1 MNELFGGRVASMDF
15 SWITDPSSYDPSYPF
30 VAYSYLVLIAISYRV
45 YVISRPLLD
54 LYYRFTRKR
63 LKGMLN
69 DAKEILSTEQK
80 KQLNLFILSELIIL
94 VFPAFIAIITRI
106 ILGQP
111 MDFTWTVEAIIAG
124 VILALLWFGTQ
135 IWLSKSM
142 RDFLL
147 TLDRLKY
154 NPLVV
159 DFALSGVNRTKKKL
173 EKIVEFEPKYVVR
186 DEDEIEPLR
195 NPLDR
200 DKYGKIILDMEVT
213 KSNLRELGKK
223 SLNLAHNTK
232 ELAKSSVQKISQ
244 NALETIEDKVQTRV
258 DDFTTISLKDRI
270 LDKSVILF
278 LSLGPLFV
286 IYLLLPW
293 LG

>member
-1 MNELFGGRVASMDF
+1 MNELFGGEGASMDI
-15 SWITDPSSYDPSYPF
+15 SWITDPSSYDPRYPF

-45 YVISRPLLD
+45 YVVSRPLLD
-54 LYYRFTRKR
+54 LYFRFTGRI
-63 LKGMLN
+63 KGMLN

-111 MDFTWTVEAIIAG
+111 VDFTWTAEAVIVGA
-124 VILALLWFGTQ
+124 ILALLWLGTQ
-135 IWLSKSM
+135 IRLSKSM
-142 RDFLL
+142 HDFLL

-154 NPLVV
+154 NPIVV
-159 DFALSGVNRTKKKL
+159 DFALSGVNRTKKRL

-213 KSNLRELGKK
+213 KSNLRELGRRK
-223 SLNLAHNTK
+223 A
-232 ELAKSSVQKISQ
+232 
-244 NALETIEDKVQTRV
+244 
-258 DDFTTISLKDRI
+258 
-270 LDKSVILF
+270 
-278 LSLGPLFV
+278 
-286 IYLLLPW
+286 
-293 LG
+293 

>member
-1 MNELFGGRVASMDF
+1 MNGLFGGEGASMDI
-15 SWITDPSSYDPSYPF
+15 SWITDPSSYDPRYPF

-45 YVISRPLLD
+45 YVVSRPLLD
-54 LYYRFTRKR
+54 LYFRFTGRI
-63 LKGMLN
+63 KGMLN

-111 MDFTWTVEAIIAG
+111 VDFTWTAEAVIVGA
-124 VILALLWFGTQ
+124 ILALLWLGTQ
-135 IWLSKSM
+135 IRLSKSM
-142 RDFLL
+142 HDFLL

-154 NPLVV
+154 NPIVV
-159 DFALSGVNRTKKKL
+159 DFALSGVNRTKKRL

-223 SLNLAHNTK
+223 GLNLAHNTK

-258 DDFTTISLKDRI
+258 DDFTRISLKDRI
-270 LDKSVILF
+270 LEKSVILL

-286 IYLLLPW
+286 IYLLFPW

>member
-1 MNELFGGRVASMDF
+1 
-15 SWITDPSSYDPSYPF
+15 
-30 VAYSYLVLIAISYRV
+30 
-45 YVISRPLLD
+45 
-54 LYYRFTRKR
+54 
-63 LKGMLN
+63 
-69 DAKEILSTEQK
+69 
-80 KQLNLFILSELIIL
+80 
-94 VFPAFIAIITRI
+94 
-106 ILGQP
+106 
-111 MDFTWTVEAIIAG
+111 MDFTWTAEAVIVGA
-124 VILALLWFGTQ
+124 ILALLWLGTQ
-135 IWLSKSM
+135 IRLSKSM
-142 RDFLL
+142 HDFLL

-154 NPLVV
+154 NPIVV
-159 DFALSGVNRTKKKL
+159 DFALSGVNRTKRRL

-223 SLNLAHNTK
+223 GLNLAHNTK

-258 DDFTTISLKDRI
+258 DDFTRISLKDRI
-270 LDKSVILF
+270 LEKSVILL

-286 IYLLLPW
+286 IYLLFPW

>member
-1 MNELFGGRVASMDF
+1 MDI
-15 SWITDPSSYDPSYPF
+15 SWITDPSSYDPRYPF
-30 VAYSYLVLIAISYRV
+30 VAYSYLVLFAISYRV
-45 YVISRPLLD
+45 YIVSRPLLD
-54 LYYRFTRKR
+54 LYFRFTGKI
-63 LKGMLN
+63 KGMLN
-69 DAKEILSTEQK
+69 DAKEILSAKQK

-111 MDFTWTVEAIIAG
+111 VDFTWTLEA
-124 VILALLWFGTQ
+124 VIVGALAALLWLAAQ
-135 IWLSKSM
+135 IHLSTSM
-142 RDFLL
+142 HDFLL
-147 TLDRLKY
+147 TLDRFKY
-154 NPLVV
+154 NPIVV
-159 DFALSGVNRTKKKL
+159 DLALSGVNRTKKRL
-173 EKIVEFEPKYVVR
+173 EKIVEFEPKYLVR
-186 DEDEIEPLR
+186 DEGEIEPLR

-200 DKYGKIILDMEVT
+200 DEYGKIIFDMEVT
-213 KSNLRELGKK
+213 KSNLKELGKK
-223 SLNLAHNTK
+223 GLNLAHNTK

-258 DDFTTISLKDRI
+258 DTFTTISLRDRI
-270 LDKSVILF
+270 LEKSTILF

>member
-1 MNELFGGRVASMDF
+1 MNELFGGEGASMDI
-15 SWITDPSSYDPSYPF
+15 SWITDPSSYDPRYPF
-30 VAYSYLVLIAISYRV
+30 VAYSYIVLIAISYRV
-45 YVISRPLLD
+45 YVVSRPLLD
-54 LYYRFTRKR
+54 LYFRFTGRI
-63 LKGMLN
+63 KGMLN

-111 MDFTWTVEAIIAG
+111 VDFTWTAEAVIVGA
-124 VILALLWFGTQ
+124 ILALLWLGTQ
-135 IWLSKSM
+135 IRLSKSM
-142 RDFLL
+142 HDFLL

-154 NPLVV
+154 NPIVV
-159 DFALSGVNRTKKKL
+159 DFALSGVNRTKKRL

-223 SLNLAHNTK
+223 GLNLAHNTK

-258 DDFTTISLKDRI
+258 DDFTRISLKDRI
-270 LDKSVILF
+270 LEKSVILL

-286 IYLLLPW
+286 IYLLFPW

>member
-1 MNELFGGRVASMDF
+1 MNELFGGEGASMDI
-15 SWITDPSSYDPSYPF
+15 SWITDPSSYDPRYPF

-45 YVISRPLLD
+45 YVVSRPLLD
-54 LYYRFTRKR
+54 LYFRFTGRI
-63 LKGMLN
+63 KGMFN

-111 MDFTWTVEAIIAG
+111 VDFTWTAEAVIVGA
-124 VILALLWFGTQ
+124 ILALLWLGTQ
-135 IWLSKSM
+135 IRLSKSM
-142 RDFLL
+142 HDFLL

-154 NPLVV
+154 NPIVV
-159 DFALSGVNRTKKKL
+159 DFALSGVNRTKRRL

-223 SLNLAHNTK
+223 GLNLAHNTK

-258 DDFTTISLKDRI
+258 DDFTRISLKDRI
-270 LDKSVILF
+270 LEKSVILL

-286 IYLLLPW
+286 IYLLFPW

>member
-1 MNELFGGRVASMDF
+1 MNELFGGEGANMDI
-15 SWITDPSSYDPSYPF
+15 SWITDPSSYDPRYPF

-45 YVISRPLLD
+45 YVVSRPLLD
-54 LYYRFTRKR
+54 LYFRFTGRI
-63 LKGMLN
+63 KGMLN

-111 MDFTWTVEAIIAG
+111 VDFTWTAEAVIVGA
-124 VILALLWFGTQ
+124 ILALLWLGTQ
-135 IWLSKSM
+135 IRLSKSM
-142 RDFLL
+142 HDFLL

-154 NPLVV
+154 NPIVV
-159 DFALSGVNRTKKKL
+159 DFALSGVNRTKKRL

-223 SLNLAHNTK
+223 GLNLAHNTK

-258 DDFTTISLKDRI
+258 DDFTRISLKDRI
-270 LDKSVILF
+270 LEKSVILL

-286 IYLLLPW
+286 IYLLFPW

>member
-1 MNELFGGRVASMDF
+1 MNELFGGEGASMDI
-15 SWITDPSSYDPSYPF
+15 SWITDPSSYDPRYPF

-45 YVISRPLLD
+45 YVVSRPLLD
-54 LYYRFTRKR
+54 LYFRFTGRI
-63 LKGMLN
+63 KGMLN

-111 MDFTWTVEAIIAG
+111 VDFTWTAEAVIVGA
-124 VILALLWFGTQ
+124 ILALLWLGTQ
-135 IWLSKSM
+135 IRLSKSM
-142 RDFLL
+142 HDFLL

-154 NPLVV
+154 NPIVV
-159 DFALSGVNRTKKKL
+159 DFALSGVNRTKKRL

-223 SLNLAHNTK
+223 GLNLAHNTK

-258 DDFTTISLKDRI
+258 DDFTRISLKDRI
-270 LDKSVILF
+270 LEKSVILL

-286 IYLLLPW
+286 IYLLFPG

>member
-1 MNELFGGRVASMDF
+1 MNELFGGEGASMDI
-15 SWITDPSSYDPSYPF
+15 SWITDPSSYDPRYPF

-45 YVISRPLLD
+45 YVVSRPLLD
-54 LYYRFTRKR
+54 LYFRFTGRI
-63 LKGMLN
+63 KGMLN

-111 MDFTWTVEAIIAG
+111 VDFTWTAEAVIVGA
-124 VILALLWFGTQ
+124 ILALLWLGTQ
-135 IWLSKSM
+135 IRLSKSM
-142 RDFLL
+142 HDFLL

-154 NPLVV
+154 NPIVV
-159 DFALSGVNRTKKKL
+159 DFALSGVNRTKKRL

-186 DEDEIEPLR
+186 DEDKIEPLK

-223 SLNLAHNTK
+223 GLNLAHNTK

-258 DDFTTISLKDRI
+258 DDFTRISLKDRI
-270 LDKSVILF
+270 LEKSVILL

-286 IYLLLPW
+286 IYLLFPW

>member
-1 MNELFGGRVASMDF
+1 MNELFGGEGASMDI
-15 SWITDPSSYDPSYPF
+15 SWITDPSSYDPRYPF

-45 YVISRPLLD
+45 YVVSRPLLD
-54 LYYRFTRKR
+54 LYFRFTGRI
-63 LKGMLN
+63 KGMLN

-111 MDFTWTVEAIIAG
+111 VDFTWTAEAVVVGA
-124 VILALLWFGTQ
+124 ILALLWLGIQ
-135 IWLSKSM
+135 IRLSKSM
-142 RDFLL
+142 HDFLL

-154 NPLVV
+154 NPIVV
-159 DFALSGVNRTKKKL
+159 DFALSGVNRTKKRL

-223 SLNLAHNTK
+223 GLNLAHNTK

-258 DDFTTISLKDRI
+258 DDFTRISLKDRI
-270 LDKSVILF
+270 LEKSVILL

-286 IYLLLPW
+286 IYLLFPW

>member
-1 MNELFGGRVASMDF
+1 MDI
-15 SWITDPSSYDPSYPF
+15 SWITDPSSYDPRYPF

-45 YVISRPLLD
+45 YVVSRPLLD
-54 LYYRFTRKR
+54 LYFRFTGRI
-63 LKGMLN
+63 KGMFN

-111 MDFTWTVEAIIAG
+111 VDFTWTAEAVIVGA
-124 VILALLWFGTQ
+124 ILALLWLGTQ
-135 IWLSKSM
+135 IRLSKSM
-142 RDFLL
+142 HDFLL

-154 NPLVV
+154 NPIVV
-159 DFALSGVNRTKKKL
+159 DFALSGVNRTKKRL

-213 KSNLRELGKK
+213 KSNLRELGTKG
-223 SLNLAHNTK
+223 LNLAHNTK

-258 DDFTTISLKDRI
+258 DDFTRISLKDRI
-270 LDKSVILF
+270 LEKSVILL

-286 IYLLLPW
+286 IYLLFPW

>member
-1 MNELFGGRVASMDF
+1 MNELFGGEGASMDI
-15 SWITDPSSYDPSYPF
+15 SWITDPSSYDPRYPF

-45 YVISRPLLD
+45 YVVSRPLLD
-54 LYYRFTRKR
+54 LYFRFTGRI
-63 LKGMLN
+63 KGMLN

-106 ILGQP
+106 SLGQP
-111 MDFTWTVEAIIAG
+111 VDFTWTAEAVIVGA
-124 VILALLWFGTQ
+124 ILALLWLGTQ
-135 IWLSKSM
+135 IRLSKSM
-142 RDFLL
+142 HDFLL

-154 NPLVV
+154 NPIVV
-159 DFALSGVNRTKKKL
+159 DFALSGVNRTKKRL

-195 NPLDR
+195 NPLDK

-223 SLNLAHNTK
+223 GLNLAHNTK

-258 DDFTTISLKDRI
+258 DDFTRISLKDRI
-270 LDKSVILF
+270 LEKSVILV

>member
-1 MNELFGGRVASMDF
+1 MNELFGGEGASMDI
-15 SWITDPSSYDPSYPF
+15 SWITDPSSYDPRYPF

-45 YVISRPLLD
+45 YVVSRPLLD
-54 LYYRFTRKR
+54 LYFRFTGRI
-63 LKGMLN
+63 KGMLN

-111 MDFTWTVEAIIAG
+111 VDFTWTAEAVIVGA
-124 VILALLWFGTQ
+124 ILALLWLGTQ
-135 IWLSKSM
+135 IRLSKSM
-142 RDFLL
+142 HDFLL

-154 NPLVV
+154 NPIVV
-159 DFALSGVNRTKKKL
+159 DFALSGVNRTKKRL

-223 SLNLAHNTK
+223 GLNLAHNTK

-258 DDFTTISLKDRI
+258 DDFTRISLKDRI
-270 LDKSVILF
+270 LEKSVILL

-286 IYLLLPW
+286 IYLLFPW

>member
-1 MNELFGGRVASMDF
+1 MNELFGSEGASMDI
-15 SWITDPSSYDPSYPF
+15 SWITDPSSYDPRYPF

-45 YVISRPLLD
+45 YVVSRPLLD
-54 LYYRFTRKR
+54 LYFRFTGRI
-63 LKGMLN
+63 KGMLN

-111 MDFTWTVEAIIAG
+111 VDFTWTAEAVIVGA
-124 VILALLWFGTQ
+124 ILALLWLGTQ
-135 IWLSKSM
+135 IRLSKSM
-142 RDFLL
+142 HDFLL

-154 NPLVV
+154 NPIVV
-159 DFALSGVNRTKKKL
+159 DFALSGVNRTKKRL

-223 SLNLAHNTK
+223 GLNLAHNTK

-258 DDFTTISLKDRI
+258 DDFTRISLKDRI
-270 LDKSVILF
+270 LEKSVILL

-286 IYLLLPW
+286 IYLLFPW